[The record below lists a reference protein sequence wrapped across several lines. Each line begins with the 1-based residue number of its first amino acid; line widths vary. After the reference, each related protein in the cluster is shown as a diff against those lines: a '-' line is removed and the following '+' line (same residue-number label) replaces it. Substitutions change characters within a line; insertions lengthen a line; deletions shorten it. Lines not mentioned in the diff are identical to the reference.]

1 MSHRLL
7 QRIVAPMIA
16 LILVLGGAVYASAD
30 NHEGDELNEAIA
42 QLSPEQKAALLV
54 LVNGIVA
61 AKTPAASAVSDP
73 QPPAPAVSPEEGAM
87 KTVKAYVKAA
97 EEGDIEGLV
106 GCFSDSF
113 DHYELG
119 DKNGLKAFIEGVEA
133 EGMLEDIS
141 GNTDEAEAEVDGDTV
156 TVYPVELEGLFG
168 TVTYEFELK
177 EEGGEW
183 KIVAFDMTGV

>member
-1 MSHRLL
+1 MYQRLL
-7 QRIVAPMIA
+7 QRIVAPMLA
-16 LILVLGGAVYASAD
+16 LILVLGGAVYAAAD
-30 NHEGDELNEAIA
+30 SHEGDELGKAIA
-42 QLSPEQKAALLV
+42 QLSAEQKAALLV

-61 AKTPAASAVSDP
+61 AK
-73 QPPAPAVSPEEGAM
+73 APAVSPKEGALN
-87 KTVKAYVKAA
+87 TVKAYVKAA
-97 EEGDIEGLV
+97 EEGDIEGLIN
-106 GCFSDSF
+106 CFSDSF

-119 DKNGLKAFIEGVEA
+119 DKNGLKKFLEGVEA

-141 GNTDEAEAEVDGDTV
+141 GNTDDAEAEVDGDTV